1 MELTQLLD
9 SFINEN
15 LIDIIIS
22 NPKNKSEDKAS
33 KIKVRPVMLQNSLN
47 FQATSYIGNQVFHE
61 NYDFAGI
68 KASLTE
74 WIVNGYKQAQ
84 FSGKDAAATVL
95 SGKKAILQLN
105 IKKSRRLSVYRRR
118 FPTTGPKAI
127 Y

>member
-33 KIKVRPVMLQNSLN
+33 KIKVRPVMLQNNLN
-47 FQATSYIGNQVFHE
+47 FQATSYVGNQVFHE

-74 WIVNGYKQAQ
+74 WIVNG
-84 FSGKDAAATVL
+84 
-95 SGKKAILQLN
+95 
-105 IKKSRRLSVYRRR
+105 
-118 FPTTGPKAI
+118 
-127 Y
+127 